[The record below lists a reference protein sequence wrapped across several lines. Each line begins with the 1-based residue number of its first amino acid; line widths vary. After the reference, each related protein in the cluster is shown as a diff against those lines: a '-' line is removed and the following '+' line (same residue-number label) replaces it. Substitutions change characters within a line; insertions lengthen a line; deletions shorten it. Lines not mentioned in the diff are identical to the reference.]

1 MSLAEMERL
10 HIMQVLSYTK
20 VLSYTGDR
28 KAKAARILGIDV
40 KTLNHKIKVY
50 HIAC

>member
-10 HIMQVLSYTK
+10 HIMK
-20 VLSYTGDR
+20 VLSYTGNR
-28 KAKAARILGIDV
+28 KAKATRILGIDV
-40 KTLNHKIKVY
+40 KTLNHKTKVY